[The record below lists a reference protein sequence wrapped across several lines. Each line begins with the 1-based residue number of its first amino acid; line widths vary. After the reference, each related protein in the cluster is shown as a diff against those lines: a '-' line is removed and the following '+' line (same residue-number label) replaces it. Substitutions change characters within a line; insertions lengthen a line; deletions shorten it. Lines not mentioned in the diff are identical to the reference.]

1 MALQKYIKAISICKA
16 LGDAPTKLTPKEF
29 MMHYLTSD
37 NADLAEALGAEL
49 KRTAVGKQAWTNFIQ
64 KYKAINILVEQEPPR
79 GPYPAGWFQSSSTV
93 VEDFLLAKHRK
104 TQDATLVMHMPF
116 LHNILMGMIPAPRGT
131 SRDLDKDGEAHSVN
145 GDDSG
150 FCAEGAPND
159 PGRTNLVAYQEP
171 LDCLAWHTVRF
182 THVRLCLVSSHHPL

>member
-37 NADLAEALGAEL
+37 NAGIAYLRRFWAQSTGLHSSLDLAEALGAEL

-64 KYKAINILVEQEPPR
+64 KYKAINVLVEQEPPR
-79 GPYPAGWFQSSSTV
+79 GPYPAGSFQSSSTV
-93 VEDFLLAKHRK
+93 VEEFLLAKHRK

-131 SRDLDKDGEAHSVN
+131 SQAHLVN

-171 LDCLAWHTVRF
+171 LYCLARHTVRF
-182 THVRLCLVSSHHPL
+182 TH